1 VIAGGLFGVAV
12 IGSIIGTAY
21 SRDMSGAG
29 GAAEESVGAAY
40 MTAQQVGGASG
51 RELADTAGHAFTEA
65 LGIGLTAA
73 AVVALA
79 GALLVLLRLPGDG
92 APATTPAGAG
102 PVRPWRPN
110 RSPRDR
116 LEPLYDGS
124 MSQPETAA
132 RDLFDPAWQVQA
144 EVAFLDANPAFRETA
159 VLDELRA
166 SEYGTLDARGE
177 VYLDYTGGGL
187 YAASQLEEHL
197 RLLRETV
204 YGNPHSVNPTSS
216 AATVLVERA
225 RAAVLRYFNAPE
237 SEYACIFTPN
247 ATGALRL
254 VGEAYPFGPRDRF
267 LATFD
272 NHNSVNGIREFAR
285 AKGAR
290 TAYVPLEAP
299 DLRVA
304 DGLLER
310 YLVEA
315 AVDGHNLF
323 AYPAQSN
330 FSGVKHP
337 LEWIAT
343 AQERGWDVI
352 VDAAAFVPSSR
363 LDLSAWQPDF
373 APVSFYKMFGYPTGI
388 GALLARRRALAKLQ
402 RPWFSG
408 GTVVAA
414 NVQGEMVVPLS
425 GHALFED
432 GTVNYLGIPAIE
444 IGLRH
449 IERIGIDT
457 ISRRVEGLGT
467 WLLDELQQLRHSDG
481 SPATRVYGPT
491 TWDRR
496 GATIAFNF
504 LHPDGRMVDERFV
517 DIVAAAHDISVRT
530 GCFCNSGAGETAF
543 SISRDTLIGAEFDDG
558 MILDDYIRR
567 VGMPT
572 GGAVRVSLGF
582 PTNFADVYRFMRF
595 ATEFRDVADV
605 PADLPARLA
614 C

>member
-1 VIAGGLFGVAV
+1 MATRVSQATVRELFGP
-12 IGSIIGTAY
+12 
-21 SRDMSGAG
+21 GAQ
-29 GAAEESVGAAY
+29 A
-40 MTAQQVGGASG
+40 
-51 RELADTAGHAFTEA
+51 
-65 LGIGLTAA
+65 
-73 AVVALA
+73 
-79 GALLVLLRLPGDG
+79 
-92 APATTPAGAG
+92 
-102 PVRPWRPN
+102 
-110 RSPRDR
+110 
-116 LEPLYDGS
+116 
-124 MSQPETAA
+124 
-132 RDLFDPAWQVQA
+132 QA
-144 EVAFLDANPAFRETA
+144 EAEFLAANPSFRETA
-159 VLDELRA
+159 ILDQLRA
-166 SEYGTLDARGE
+166 SEYGRLDACGD
-177 VYLDYTGGGL
+177 VYLDYTGGSL

-197 RLLRETV
+197 RMLSETV
-204 YGNPHSVNPTSS
+204 YGNPHSFNPTSS
-216 AATVLVERA
+216 ASTVLVEQA

-254 VGEAYPFGPRDRF
+254 VGEAYPFRPRDRF

-285 AKGAR
+285 AKGAQ

-310 YLVEA
+310 YLDD
-315 AVDGHNLF
+315 AVANGHNLF

-337 LEWIAT
+337 LEWIGL

-352 VDAAAFVPSSR
+352 VDSAAFVPTSK
-363 LDLSAWQPDF
+363 LDLSVWKPDF
-373 APVSFYKMFGYPTGI
+373 VPISFYKMFGYPTGL
-388 GALLARRRALAKLQ
+388 GALLARRQALERLE

-414 NVQGEMVVPLS
+414 NVQGDMVVPLS

-432 GTVNYLGIPAIE
+432 GTVNYLGIPAIQ

-457 ISRRVEGLGT
+457 ISRRVEGLGA
-467 WLLDELQQLRHSDG
+467 WLLEGLQRLRHSDG
-481 SPATRVYGPT
+481 SPASRIYGPA

-496 GATIAFNF
+496 GGTISFNF
-504 LHPDGRMVDERFV
+504 LHPDGRVVDERFV
-517 DIVAAAHDISVRT
+517 DVVAAAHRISVRT

-543 SISRDTLIGAEFDDG
+543 SISSQTLIGAEFADG
-558 MILDDYIRR
+558 MILDDYIRL

-572 GGAVRVSLGF
+572 GGAVRLSLGLA
-582 PTNFADVYRFMRF
+582 TNFADVYRFMHF
-595 ATEFRDVADV
+595 ATEFRDVTEV
-605 PADLPARLA
+605 PADLPPRLA

>member
-1 VIAGGLFGVAV
+1 
-12 IGSIIGTAY
+12 
-21 SRDMSGAG
+21 MSTR
-29 GAAEESVGAAY
+29 V
-40 MTAQQVGGASG
+40 
-51 RELADTAGHAFTEA
+51 
-65 LGIGLTAA
+65 
-73 AVVALA
+73 
-79 GALLVLLRLPGDG
+79 P
-92 APATTPAGAG
+92 PP
-102 PVRPWRPN
+102 P
-110 RSPRDR
+110 
-116 LEPLYDGS
+116 
-124 MSQPETAA
+124 TAA
-132 RDLFDPAWQVQA
+132 REPFDPARQAQA
-144 EVAFLDANPAFRETA
+144 EAAFLAANPSFRETA
-159 VLDELRA
+159 VLDALRA
-166 SEYGTLDARGE
+166 SEYGRLDASGD
-177 VYLDYTGGGL
+177 VYLDYTGGSL

-216 AATVLVERA
+216 AATVLVEQA

-237 SEYACIFTPN
+237 SEYACVFTPN

-254 VGEAYPFGPRDRF
+254 VGEAYPFGPQDRF

-290 TAYVPLEAP
+290 TAYVPLEAH

-310 YLVEA
+310 YLDDA
-315 AVDGHNLF
+315 APDGHNLF
-323 AYPAQSN
+323 AFPAQSN

-337 LEWIAT
+337 LEWIAP

-352 VDAAAFVPSSR
+352 VDSAAFVPTSR
-363 LDLSAWQPDF
+363 LDLSVWQPDF
-373 APVSFYKMFGYPTGI
+373 VPISFYKMFGYPTGL
-388 GALLARRRALAKLQ
+388 GALLARRRALSRLK

-414 NVQGEMVVPLS
+414 NIQGEMVVPLS

-432 GTVNYLGIPAIE
+432 GTVNYLGIPAVE
-444 IGLRH
+444 IGLGH

-457 ISRRVEGLGT
+457 IAQRVEGLGT
-467 WLLDELQQLRHSDG
+467 WLLEALQRLRHSDG
-481 SPATRVYGPT
+481 SPATRIYGPA

-517 DIVAAAHDISVRT
+517 DVVAAAHRISVRT

-543 SISRDTLIGAEFDDG
+543 SLSKDTLIGAEFADG
-558 MILDDYIRR
+558 MILDDYIRLI
-567 VGMPT
+567 GMPT
-572 GGAVRVSLGF
+572 GGAVRVSLGLV
-582 PTNFADVYRFMRF
+582 TNFADVYRFMRF
-595 ATEFRDVADV
+595 ATEFRDVTEV
-605 PADLPARLA
+605 PADLPPRLA

>member
-1 VIAGGLFGVAV
+1 
-12 IGSIIGTAY
+12 
-21 SRDMSGAG
+21 MST
-29 GAAEESVGAAY
+29 SV
-40 MTAQQVGGASG
+40 
-51 RELADTAGHAFTEA
+51 LD
-65 LGIGLTAA
+65 
-73 AVVALA
+73 
-79 GALLVLLRLPGDG
+79 
-92 APATTPAGAG
+92 PAGRA
-102 PVRPWRPN
+102 
-110 RSPRDR
+110 
-116 LEPLYDGS
+116 
-124 MSQPETAA
+124 
-132 RDLFDPAWQVQA
+132 QA
-144 EVAFLDANPAFRETA
+144 EAAFLDARPAFRETA
-159 VLDELRA
+159 LLDELRA
-166 SEYGTLDARGE
+166 SEYGRLDAAGD
-177 VYLDYTGGGL
+177 VYLDYTGGSL

-197 RLLRETV
+197 RLLSDSV

-216 AATVLVERA
+216 AATVLVEQA
-225 RAAVLRYFNAPE
+225 RAAVLRYFNASE
-237 SEYACIFTPN
+237 DEYACIFTPN
-247 ATGALRL
+247 ATGGLRL
-254 VGEAYPFGPRDRF
+254 VGEAYPFGPNDRF

-310 YLVEA
+310 YLDDAEP
-315 AVDGHNLF
+315 DGHNLF

-337 LEWIAT
+337 LEWIAQ

-352 VDAAAFVPSSR
+352 VDSAAFVPTSR
-363 LDLSAWQPDF
+363 LDLSAWKPDF
-373 APVSFYKMFGYPTGI
+373 APVSFYKMFGYPTGL
-388 GALLARRRALAKLQ
+388 GALLARRPALDRLK

-414 NVQGEMVVPLS
+414 NIQGEMVVPLS

-432 GTVNYLGIPAIE
+432 GTVNYLGIPAVE

-457 ISRRVEGLGT
+457 IAQRVEGLGT
-467 WLLDELQQLRHSDG
+467 WLLAELQRLRHSDG
-481 SPATRVYGPT
+481 SPATRLYGPT

-504 LHPDGRMVDERFV
+504 LHPDGRVIDERFV
-517 DIVAAAHDISVRT
+517 DVVAAEHRISVRT

-543 SISRDTLIGAEFDDG
+543 SLSRDTLIGAEFDDG
-558 MILDDYIRR
+558 MILDDYIRLI
-567 VGMPT
+567 GMPT
-572 GGAVRVSLGF
+572 GGAVRVSLGLA
-582 PTNFADVYRFMRF
+582 TNFADVYRFMRF
-595 ATEFRDVADV
+595 ATEFRDVTDV
-605 PADLPARLA
+605 PAGLPPRLA

>member
-1 VIAGGLFGVAV
+1 MPKGVPQ
-12 IGSIIGTAY
+12 
-21 SRDMSGAG
+21 
-29 GAAEESVGAAY
+29 SV
-40 MTAQQVGGASG
+40 VVG
-51 RELADTAGHAFTEA
+51 RE
-65 LGIGLTAA
+65 
-73 AVVALA
+73 
-79 GALLVLLRLPGDG
+79 
-92 APATTPAGAG
+92 
-102 PVRPWRPN
+102 
-110 RSPRDR
+110 
-116 LEPLYDGS
+116 
-124 MSQPETAA
+124 
-132 RDLFDPAWQVQA
+132 LFDPAGQA
-144 EVAFLDANPAFRETA
+144 QAQAAFLDANPSFRETA
-159 VLDELRA
+159 ILDEFRA
-166 SEYGTLDARGE
+166 SEYGRLDACGD
-177 VYLDYTGGGL
+177 VYLDYTGGSL
-187 YAASQLEEHL
+187 YAASQIEEHL

-204 YGNPHSVNPTSS
+204 YGNPHSFNPTSS
-216 AATVLVERA
+216 AATVLVEQA

-254 VGEAYPFGPRDRF
+254 VGEAYPFGPDDQF

-299 DLRVA
+299 ELRVA

-310 YLVEA
+310 YLDDA

-323 AYPAQSN
+323 AYPSQSN

-337 LEWIAT
+337 LEWIAL

-352 VDAAAFVPSSR
+352 VDSAAFVPTSR
-363 LDLSAWQPDF
+363 LDLSLWEPDF
-373 APVSFYKMFGYPTGI
+373 VSISFYKMFGYPTGL
-388 GALLARRRALAKLQ
+388 GALLARRRALGRLR

-414 NVQGEMVVPLS
+414 NIQGDMVVPLS

-457 ISRRVEGLGT
+457 ISQRVEGLGT
-467 WLLDELQQLRHSDG
+467 WLLEGLQRLRHSDG
-481 SPATRVYGPT
+481 SLATRVYGPT
-491 TWDRR
+491 TWDCR
-496 GATIAFNF
+496 GGTISFNF
-504 LHPDGRMVDERFV
+504 LHPDGRVVDERFV
-517 DIVAAAHDISVRT
+517 DIVAAAHGISVRT

-543 SISRDTLIGAEFDDG
+543 SLSSDTLIGAEFEDG
-558 MILDDYIRR
+558 MILDDYMRLI
-567 VGMPT
+567 GMPT
-572 GGAVRVSLGF
+572 GGAVRVSLGLA
-582 PTNFADVYRFMRF
+582 TNFADVYRFMDF
-595 ATEFRDVADV
+595 ATEFRDVTEV
-605 PADLPARLA
+605 PADLPPRLA

>member
-1 VIAGGLFGVAV
+1 
-12 IGSIIGTAY
+12 
-21 SRDMSGAG
+21 MSTTTTH
-29 GAAEESVGAAY
+29 E
-40 MTAQQVGGASG
+40 
-51 RELADTAGHAFTEA
+51 RELFHPAGRAQAEA
-65 LGIGLTAA
+65 EFLAVHPSFRQT
-73 AVVALA
+73 AVVDAM
-79 GALLVLLRLPGDG
+79 R
-92 APATTPAGAG
+92 ATEY
-102 PVRPWRPN
+102 RR
-110 RSPRDR
+110 
-116 LEPLYDGS
+116 
-124 MSQPETAA
+124 
-132 RDLFDPAWQVQA
+132 
-144 EVAFLDANPAFRETA
+144 LDAHG
-159 VLDELRA
+159 D
-166 SEYGTLDARGE
+166 
-177 VYLDYTGGGL
+177 VYLDYTGGSL
-187 YAASQLEEHL
+187 YAQSQLDEHM
-197 RLLRETV
+197 RLLQDGV
-204 YGNPHSVNPTSS
+204 FGNPHSVNPTSS
-216 AATVLVERA
+216 ASTRLVERA
-225 RAAVLRYFNAPE
+225 RAAVLAYFNAPA

-310 YLVEA
+310 YLDDA
-315 AVDGHNLF
+315 DPGGHNLF

-337 LEWIAT
+337 LEWIAP

-352 VDAAAFVPSSR
+352 VDAAAFVPTSR
-363 LDLSAWQPDF
+363 LDLTRYKPDF
-373 APVSFYKMFGYPTGI
+373 VPVSFYKMFGHPTGI
-388 GALLARRRALAKLQ
+388 GALLARHTALQRLR

-414 NVQGEMVVPLS
+414 NVQGDLVVPLS

-432 GTVNYLGIPAIE
+432 GTVNYLGIPAVE

-457 ISRRVEGLGT
+457 IAQRIDALGS
-467 WLLDELQQLRHSDG
+467 WLLAALQRLRHGDG
-481 SPATRVYGPT
+481 STATQVYGPR

-496 GATIAFNF
+496 GGTISFNF
-504 LHPDGRMVDERFV
+504 LHPDGRPVDERFV
-517 DIVAAAHDISVRT
+517 DRVAAAHNISIRT

-543 SISRDTLIGAEFDDG
+543 SISRDTLIGAEFADG
-558 MILDDYIRR
+558 MILDDYIRL

-572 GGAVRVSLGF
+572 GGAVRVSLGLA
-582 PTNFADVYRFMRF
+582 TNFADVHRFMRF
-595 ATEFRDVADV
+595 ATEFLDVTDV
-605 PADLPARLA
+605 PADLPPRLA